1 MVSHEGQRTPFP
13 DNTQAF
19 CRRGSITHD
28 IAQAYDFLD
37 LLLLDVGKHSFQSID
52 VAVDVGNKR
61 NTGHML
67 LISLH

>member
-1 MVSHEGQRTPFP
+1 
-13 DNTQAF
+13 
-19 CRRGSITHD
+19 
-28 IAQAYDFLD
+28 
-37 LLLLDVGKHSFQSID
+37 LLDVGKHSIQSID